1 MRAASWVRSRIRAW
15 AAAAL
20 SQSVGSSTRA
30 FSSSSLRSA
39 GSQSK
44 TPPEQ
49 FDRLLDVGLGGLDIQ
64 SHGTIPA
71 LTKAAPDRLSR
82 VSVQAVDL
90 IRLLRRRAGLDGR
103 GGVGR

>member
-1 MRAASWVRSRIRAW
+1 MDEASRVRSRITAW
-15 AAAAL
+15 ASDAR

-64 SHGTIPA
+64 SHGTLRIA
-71 LTKAAPDRLSR
+71 VAPDRLWR
-82 VSVQAVDL
+82 LSVQAAHVFL
-90 IRLLRRRAGLDGR
+90 LLRRRRRRGLR
-103 GGVGR
+103 VGG

>member
-1 MRAASWVRSRIRAW
+1 MSAEARASARAGSSDFRASTWPASRERSRVRAW

-20 SQSVGSSTRA
+20 FQRVGSSTRA

-49 FDRLLDVGLGGLDIQ
+49 FDRLLDVSLGGLDIQ
-64 SHGTIPA
+64 SHGTIPSGVER
-71 LTKAAPDRLSR
+71 PDRL
-82 VSVQAVDL
+82 A
-90 IRLLRRRAGLDGR
+90 
-103 GGVGR
+103 